1 MMTRDQMMRLALGM
15 GDEQATTP
23 IFRDFSQTTST
34 GQSTG
39 QTNSGLNTP
48 FTGTPTVPPTASTPV
63 SGDMVIQALI
73 GGQGSLSNRNAGNV
87 NPGNNNGRV
96 FNPQISNPQSGV
108 QQGWQSLLPG
118 LWNKNASGANPG
130 NNNGRVFNQQ
140 IQMPSYGVQQGWQSL
155 LPGLMSVNHPA
166 NNPLVQANMFDQRRT
181 PMEGRW
187 GTGATMFSPW
197 GY

>member
-48 FTGTPTVPPTASTPV
+48 FTGTPTVPPTASAPV

-73 GGQGSLSNRNAGNV
+73 GGQGSLANRNAGNV
-87 NPGNNNGRV
+87 NPGNTTAECLINKFKCLATGYSRDG
-96 FNPQISNPQSGV
+96 SRC
-108 QQGWQSLLPG
+108 SL
-118 LWNKNASGANPG
+118 A
-130 NNNGRVFNQQ
+130 
-140 IQMPSYGVQQGWQSL
+140 
-155 LPGLMSVNHPA
+155 
-166 NNPLVQANMFDQRRT
+166 
-181 PMEGRW
+181 
-187 GTGATMFSPW
+187 
-197 GY
+197 

>member
-1 MMTRDQMMRLALGM
+1 MTRDQMMRLALGM

-96 FNPQISNPQSGV
+96 FN
-108 QQGWQSLLPG
+108 
-118 LWNKNASGANPG
+118 
-130 NNNGRVFNQQ
+130 QQ

-155 LPGLMSVNHPA
+155 LPGLMPVNHPA

>member
-1 MMTRDQMMRLALGM
+1 MMRLALGF
-15 GDEQATTP
+15 GDEQSTTP
-23 IFRDFSQTTST
+23 IFREYAQDSGGPGGTA
-34 GQSTG
+34 QSNPNLT
-39 QTNSGLNTP
+39 TP
-48 FTGTPTVPPTASTPV
+48 FVGTPTVPPSASTPV

-87 NPGNNNGRV
+87 
-96 FNPQISNPQSGV
+96 
-108 QQGWQSLLPG
+108 
-118 LWNKNASGANPG
+118 NPG

-187 GTGATMFSPW
+187 GTGASMFSPW
-197 GY
+197 RY

>member
-1 MMTRDQMMRLALGM
+1 MMRLALGF
-15 GDEQATTP
+15 GDEQSTTP
-23 IFRDFSQTTST
+23 IFREYAQDSGGPGGTA
-34 GQSTG
+34 QSNPNLT
-39 QTNSGLNTP
+39 TP
-48 FTGTPTVPPTASTPV
+48 FVGTPTVPPSASTPV

-87 NPGNNNGRV
+87 
-96 FNPQISNPQSGV
+96 
-108 QQGWQSLLPG
+108 
-118 LWNKNASGANPG
+118 NPG

-187 GTGATMFSPW
+187 GTGANMFSPW

>member
-15 GDEQATTP
+15 GDEQSTTP

-96 FNPQISNPQSGV
+96 FN
-108 QQGWQSLLPG
+108 
-118 LWNKNASGANPG
+118 
-130 NNNGRVFNQQ
+130 QQ

-155 LPGLMSVNHPA
+155 LPGLMPVNHPA

-187 GTGATMFSPW
+187 GTGANMFSPW